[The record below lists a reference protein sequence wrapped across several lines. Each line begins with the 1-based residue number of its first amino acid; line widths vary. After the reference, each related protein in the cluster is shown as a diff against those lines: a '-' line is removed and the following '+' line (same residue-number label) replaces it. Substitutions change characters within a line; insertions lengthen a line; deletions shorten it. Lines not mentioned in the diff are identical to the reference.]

1 MLSDVFYLSL
11 GSLELQSERT
21 IDPSLITRPIAI
33 ISSSGA
39 TGTIVTLST
48 EAEQEGL
55 YEGMK
60 VSLAKRKTSSVQFL
74 PYNYSLYQRVNKYV
88 YDTVSCFTPVVEP
101 SGMSGF
107 YMDMKGVNTPK
118 NNIKDIGLSVLK
130 KIDSRANLYSTVG
143 ISINKLI
150 SRIITDVVPE
160 DIHEVRSGTERR
172 FLAPLN
178 YSVLPTTRQ
187 KPVCRMLHFLL
198 IDKVLHIQ
206 SISERVEEF
215 KTLFGVYARPLID
228 EARGRDTSLVKPPEL
243 RDHLLE
249 QRILP
254 EDTNN
259 HEVLVATVQDL
270 AEKIAFQLR
279 GRGQIAKKIK
289 LEIHYVD
296 GYRSSRL
303 GEIYSPDDISVTRAC
318 KNLFI
323 ESNNRRVAVR
333 TILLDVSQFRP
344 YVEQKNLFFE
354 SESRDIEISMAIE
367 MVRRKYGVDSIKT
380 ASVFHS
386 LGSS

>member
-21 IDPSLITRPIAI
+21 IDSSLSTRPIAI
-33 ISSSGA
+33 ISSNGA
-39 TGTIVTLST
+39 TGTIVNLST
-48 EAEQEGL
+48 EAEKEGL
-55 YEGMK
+55 YRGMK
-60 VSLAKRKTSSVQFL
+60 VSLAKRKTNTIQFL

-88 YDTVSCFTPVVEP
+88 YDIVSCFTPVVEP

-107 YMDMKGVNTPK
+107 YMDMKGVTTPK

-160 DIHEVRSGTERR
+160 DIHEVSSGTEHH
-172 FLAPLN
+172 FLAPLD

-296 GYRSSRL
+296 GYSSSRL
-303 GEIYSPDDISVTRAC
+303 GKIYSPDDISVIRAC

-354 SESRDIEISMAIE
+354 SESRDIEISMAVE
-367 MVRRKYGVDSIKT
+367 MVRRKYGVDSIKI

-386 LGSS
+386 LDSF